1 MGVCQSTKY
10 PPTSATIA
18 AADTPTVEFYKRLLP
33 AACVDF
39 RSDAGAALLA
49 EALSAGKAACFF
61 GVVAQFRTQVL
72 SL

>member
-1 MGVCQSTKY
+1 
-10 PPTSATIA
+10 
-18 AADTPTVEFYKRLLP
+18 VEFYKRLLP
-33 AACVDF
+33 AACMDF